1 MSNDLFQ
8 RLSQQIADARTDLLE
23 RISDLQNAIT
33 ELREDVMTNFRAGE
47 RIERAR
53 KELGR
58 DAAADKAEPSPVLA
72 EQIIIMQQQ
81 IRDLNSRVAELDQ
94 LERKG

>member
-23 RISDLQNAIT
+23 RIGDLQNAMT
-33 ELREDVMTNFRAGE
+33 DLRDDVMTNFRAGE

-53 KELGR
+53 KELGQG
-58 DAAADKAEPSPVLA
+58 AAADKAEPSPALA
-72 EQIIIMQQQ
+72 EQMVIMQQQ
-81 IRDLNSRVAELDQ
+81 IRDLNSHVAE

>member
-23 RISDLQNAIT
+23 RISDVQNALT
-33 ELREDVMTNFRAGE
+33 ELRDDVMTNFRAGE

-58 DAAADKAEPSPVLA
+58 GAAADKAEASPALA
-72 EQIIIMQQQ
+72 EQIIVLRQQ
-81 IRDLNSRVAELDQ
+81 IRDLEARVAEL
-94 LERKG
+94 ERKG

>member
-23 RISDLQNAIT
+23 RIGDLQNAMT
-33 ELREDVMTNFRAGE
+33 DLRDDVMTNFRAGE

-53 KELGR
+53 KELRQG
-58 DAAADKAEPSPVLA
+58 AAADKAEPSPALA
-72 EQIIIMQQQ
+72 EQMVIMQQQ
-81 IRDLNSRVAELDQ
+81 IRDLNSRVAEL
-94 LERKG
+94 ERKG